1 MSYSELYYLR
11 DGNKLVPPPLGALL
25 ENALLLFFFTTG
37 ALSTTGATTS
47 PSASVCACD
56 DDDGDVGGNVD
67 TVAEA
72 AACSSIFLFPGSF
85 ILNMRTMNHEI
96 WKNDIIL

>member
-1 MSYSELYYLR
+1 MWRGIIELYYLR

-37 ALSTTGATTS
+37 ALSTTGAS
-47 PSASVCACD
+47 PSATACVCD

-67 TVAEA
+67 TEA
-72 AACSSIFLFPGSF
+72 DTAACSSSFLFPGAF
-85 ILNMRTMNHEI
+85 IL
-96 WKNDIIL
+96 K